1 MRIIPRWTSVAL
13 FLFAILVLANG
24 CRQPDAAT
32 ATADYQ
38 EVTIE
43 VSNMACAEGC
53 APRAKEALT
62 SLPWAKDVKVDF
74 ETKKATFKAEAAR
87 YDEDAIIKVLTDEGF
102 EGKILK

>member
-1 MRIIPRWTSVAL
+1 MRNIPRWTSVAL
-13 FLFAILVLANG
+13 FLFAILLLANG
-24 CRQPDAAT
+24 CRHEVTPAQT
-32 ATADYQ
+32 TDYQ
-38 EVTIE
+38 DVTIE

-53 APRAKEALT
+53 APRAKEALA

-87 YDEDAIIKVLTDEGF
+87 YDENAIIKALTDEGF